1 MHRLS
6 AREVGVVELAIR
18 GLTNEGI
25 ARSLDLC
32 VGTVNTYW
40 MQAIP
45 GVNNGLTYRGKKLR
59 NWWTFVFDWDKARAE
74 KWTLVMP

>member
-1 MHRLS
+1 
-6 AREVGVVELAIR
+6 
-18 GLTNEGI
+18 
-25 ARSLDLC
+25 
-32 VGTVNTYW
+32 